1 MSLAQLKA
9 SRALWARREK
19 YRHDKKMFYRRKG
32 DDALEAKWNKL
43 WKEARAKRKDRDI
56 DIARKQNA
64 THVSSKGLKFIKG
77 EEGVVPYAYNDPKGF
92 ATFGVGHL
100 LHTSHVTGEDRR
112 RWGSKSAP
120 RWDLVDPTLRKD
132 LAKFEKAVRDS
143 VKPHLK
149 QHQLDALVSLA
160 FNIGVGGFQSSS
172 VLRELNA
179 GHFAAAADAILLWN
193 NKGLLSP
200 RRRRERTLFL
210 TGKYS

>member
-19 YRHDKKMFYRRKG
+19 YRHDKKMHYRHEGRK
-32 DDALEAKWNKL
+32 ALEAKWDKL
-43 WKEARAKRKDRDI
+43 WKEARARRKERDF

-64 THVSSKGLKFIKG
+64 TNVSSKGLAFLKS

-100 LHTSHVTGEDRR
+100 LHTGHVTGADQR
-112 RWGSKSAP
+112 RWGTKKRP
-120 RWDLVDPTLRKD
+120 RPDLVDPTLRKD
-132 LAKFEKAVRDS
+132 LAKFEKAVRDA
-143 VKPHLK
+143 VKPRLK

-179 GHFAAAADAILLWN
+179 GHFASAADAILLWN

>member
-100 LHTSHVTGEDRR
+100 LHTSHVTASDQHH
-112 RWGSKSAP
+112 WGTKSAP